1 MIDGLCVRK
10 VGENLLRGL
19 DDNILAL
26 LALRHSVPHVELAR
40 SQSGEPAGPGVA
52 FVLRSM
58 IGKSHSNDKRCPQGS
73 L

>member
-1 MIDGLCVRK
+1 MIDGLCVRE

-19 DDNILAL
+19 DDNIFAL

-40 SQSGEPAGPGVA
+40 SQSGEPAA
-52 FVLRSM
+52 SFVLRSM
-58 IGKSHSNDKRCPQGS
+58 IGKSHSNDKRCPQGN